1 MAEQIQFNQGDEY
14 IFRLNGFNPEHNY
27 AIYTQMFDED
37 GNFVGQQIETTTNF
51 SDSVEVVF
59 PASYTDTLTV
69 PVGEDYQLY
78 YLGGKQAEIITS
90 TVTSLYGWT
99 YSGNTIYTKTDTPAV
114 GTATYDEEGTST
126 GDNVTAI
133 TTSEDVVTSITA
145 DSVTYTRDSEAD
157 ITTEVTTYNSEKT
170 IISDLANKR
179 PVIVF
184 KKRAEGPN

>member
-27 AIYTQMFDED
+27 AIYIQMFDED
-37 GNFVGQQIETTTNF
+37 GNFVGQQLETTTNY
-51 SDSVEVVF
+51 SDSVEIVL
-59 PASYTDTLTV
+59 PASYTDSLTV
-69 PVGEDYQLY
+69 PTGEDYQLY
-78 YLGGKQAEIITS
+78 YMGGKQAEITTS

-99 YSGNTIYTKTDTPAV
+99 YDGNTIYTKTDTPAV
-114 GTATYDEEGTST
+114 GTATYDDEGTST
-126 GDNVTAI
+126 GNNVTAI

-145 DSVTYTRDSEAD
+145 DSDTYTRDSEAD
-157 ITTEVTTYNSEKT
+157 ITTEVTTYSSEKT

-184 KKRAEGPN
+184 KKRAEGPV